1 MLRRLICCVLAIE
14 IAEHERRAVFDQIR
28 ITQALRALLAE
39 ATAALAPQDVIAIPR
54 ENGALVAFTA
64 DPAACFRAALGVR
77 DAFLRD
83 ERGRD
88 LQPRIGIDLGPVE
101 LLEEEP
107 GQAYLGG
114 EGRRDAERLMRQ
126 APPGQVSVTRSFF
139 ELLARAAPDLAARL
153 TYKGLMT
160 DAVGRPLGWY
170 ALDTAPDRPAQ
181 HPSEAARAEATG
193 DGAERLWRRLRF
205 GLLPVAVLAAVLV
218 PASPWRAPET
228 RTGGRVEPVAI
239 TPLETLAQPVSEAP
253 VTDSRAPG
261 EVDAMPILRETG
273 RRISR
278 QATPQTA
285 QPAPERTARAST
297 RAVPAARHGT
307 VQAQVAPG
315 PEHPPKA
322 HAPRADLGQDDV
334 PAMRGPR
341 VTVRLAVR
349 PWGEVQVDGQ
359 RPVLTPP
366 VKALQLAP
374 GRYEIRITNG
384 SLPPYRREL
393 VVPAGTAP
401 VTLAHDFSCVATRDH
416 ICPEAVGTPLLAS
429 ARLRPRTARDRDL
442 QPLAVAGRAGRPELA
457 RTREGAAEQAAADAV
472 AAR

>member
-39 ATAALAPQDVIAIPR
+39 GTAALAPQDVIAIPR

-77 DAFLRD
+77 EAFLHD

-170 ALDTAPDRPAQ
+170 AIDTAPDRRAQ
-181 HPSEAARAEATG
+181 PPSEVAPAAG
-193 DGAERLWRRLRF
+193 DGPERRWRRLRF
-205 GLLPVAVLAAVLV
+205 GLLPIAVLAAVLV

-228 RTGGRVEPVAI
+228 RTSGRLEPVAI
-239 TPLETLAQPVSEAP
+239 APLETLAQPVSEVP
-253 VTDSRAPG
+253 VTDARALD
-261 EVDAMPILRETG
+261 EVDAMPILRET
-273 RRISR
+273 R
-278 QATPQTA
+278 PQTA
-285 QPAPERTARAST
+285 RPARDERKARALT
-297 RAVPAARHGT
+297 RAVPAGRAGT
-307 VQAQVAPG
+307 VQAQASPG
-315 PEHPPKA
+315 PDLPPKT
-322 HAPRADLGQDDV
+322 HAPRADLVQDDA
-334 PAMRGPR
+334 PGMRGAR

-349 PWGEVQVDGQ
+349 PWGEVQVEGQ

-374 GRYEIRITNG
+374 GRYTIRIVNG

-416 ICPEAVGTPLLAS
+416 ICPEAVGTPQLAS

-442 QPLAVAGRAGRPELA
+442 QPLAIAGRAGRPELA
-457 RTREGAAEQAAADAV
+457 RTREGAAEQAAAAV